1 MLFDKQKKENAKK
14 RNSTC
19 LSDFRERVFGAN
31 PYEENMEGVLE
42 QRSE

>member
-1 MLFDKQKKENAKK
+1 MKKIGNAKK

-31 PYEENMEGVLE
+31 PYEEKHGRRLGAAE
-42 QRSE
+42 